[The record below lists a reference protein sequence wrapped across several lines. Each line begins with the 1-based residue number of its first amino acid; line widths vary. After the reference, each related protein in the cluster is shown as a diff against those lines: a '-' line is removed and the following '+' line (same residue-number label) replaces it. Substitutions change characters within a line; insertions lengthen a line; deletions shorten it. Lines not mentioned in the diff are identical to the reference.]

1 MEAKGSPSL
10 AAGRTGRRAG
20 RGRPREPQMAGA
32 RLGRG
37 ALRRLLCGRASRG
50 AEKSQGAGREGT
62 RTHSSTAPT
71 RRRQP
76 AAPRAPWVPRAT
88 WWLGADIAAS
98 APPALGLMHRTGPGT
113 VKCRGEA
120 VATAPKKDT
129 EDQVVWMPFLILQ
142 LEMRGV
148 GVFWEQIVIDAP
160 SGRAPG
166 APSSEQPGPPIL
178 PVSPPHG
185 SGHSSPS
192 LLNPTP
198 PEAGLTGVFSFSAH
212 PPRFCAHRR
221 CHGVF

>member
-1 MEAKGSPSL
+1 MGRSAGSCVGEPPGVQRS
-10 AAGRTGRRAG
+10 RRALG
-20 RGRPREPQMAGA
+20 ERGRE
-32 RLGRG
+32 
-37 ALRRLLCGRASRG
+37 
-50 AEKSQGAGREGT
+50 
-62 RTHSSTAPT
+62 HTAPPPDA
-71 RRRQP
+71 P
-76 AAPRAPWVPRAT
+76 APARGPRAPWVPRAT

-198 PEAGLTGVFSFSAH
+198 PEAGLTGVFSFSTH

>member
-1 MEAKGSPSL
+1 MGRSAGSCVGEPPGVQRS
-10 AAGRTGRRAG
+10 RRALG
-20 RGRPREPQMAGA
+20 ERGHE
-32 RLGRG
+32 
-37 ALRRLLCGRASRG
+37 
-50 AEKSQGAGREGT
+50 
-62 RTHSSTAPT
+62 HTAPPPPT
-71 RRRQP
+71 RQRQP

-160 SGRAPG
+160 SG
-166 APSSEQPGPPIL
+166 
-178 PVSPPHG
+178 
-185 SGHSSPS
+185 
-192 LLNPTP
+192 
-198 PEAGLTGVFSFSAH
+198 
-212 PPRFCAHRR
+212 
-221 CHGVF
+221 